1 MDLNGYLDALLDLTA
16 DDLRCVALSVSN
28 DSVTDEVDWWRA
40 TIAIDR
46 AIRHSRC
53 SRQAARAATQ
63 AAHRVQSVA
72 AREGFLLPDADVTR
86 VAPRRGRGGPGSRR
100 RTVGAARRPDAP
112 RALDAARRGSRT
124 HHHRV
129 STGRVRGPSEP
140 ARAKRPERTGPS
152 EPARANA
159 RAKRPERNGPSEP
172 VGSAA

>member
-86 VAPRRGRGGPGSRR
+86 VAR
-100 RTVGAARRPDAP
+100 AAAEVA
-112 RALDAARRGSRT
+112 RALVA
-124 HHHRV
+124 
-129 STGRVRGPSEP
+129 GPSAQP
-140 ARAKRPERTGPS
+140 VARMLLEHWTPL
-152 EPARANA
+152 
-159 RAKRPERNGPSEP
+159 
-172 VGSAA
+172 AAGVALTTTA